1 MLDKKELQVIE
12 EKSKEFFNKIGLN
25 VDLEID
31 YSNEEKDLI
40 EMNVL
45 KIDDAKM
52 YIGKQGLVLSDLQL
66 LLRKVIKKELDK
78 EVFLTLDIDNYKK
91 NKVNSYKSIA
101 NSAAE
106 EVSITGQQKMLPPLS
121 PYARRIIHME
131 LSKRDDVKT
140 ESVGVGDQ
148 RRLVVKPKMI

>member
-1 MLDKKELQVIE
+1 MLDEKELKVIE
-12 EKSKEFFNKIGLN
+12 EKTKEFFKKAGL
-25 VDLEID
+25 DIKLEMD
-31 YSNEEKDLI
+31 YLQEESDII
-40 EMNVL
+40 EMNVF
-45 KIDDAKM
+45 KIEDAKM
-52 YIGKQGLVLSDLQL
+52 FIGKQGLILADIQL
-66 LLRKVIKKELDK
+66 LLRKVIKKELEK
-78 EVFLTLDIDNYKK
+78 EIYITLDIDNYRR

-106 EVSITGQQKMLPPLS
+106 EVSITGQQKILPPLS

-140 ESVGVGDQ
+140 ESIGMGEQ

>member
-1 MLDKKELQVIE
+1 MLEKKELQGIE
-12 EKSKEFFNKIGLN
+12 EKSKEFFNKIGL
-25 VDLEID
+25 DID
-31 YSNEEKDLI
+31 IEMEYLNEENDVI
-40 EMNVL
+40 EMNIL
-45 KIDDAKM
+45 RIDDAKM
-52 YIGKQGLVLSDLQL
+52 FIGRQGLVLADLQL

-91 NKVNSYKSIA
+91 NKINSYKSIA

-106 EVSITGQQKMLPPLS
+106 EVLITGQQKMLPPLS

-131 LSKRDDVKT
+131 LSKRDDVRT
-140 ESVGVGDQ
+140 ESIGIGEQ

>member
-1 MLDKKELQVIE
+1 MLEKKELQSIE
-12 EKSKEFFNKIGLN
+12 EKSKEFFNKIGL
-25 VDLEID
+25 DID
-31 YSNEEKDLI
+31 IEMEYLNEENDVI
-40 EMNVL
+40 EMNIL
-45 KIDDAKM
+45 RIDDAKM
-52 YIGKQGLVLSDLQL
+52 FIGRQGLVLADLQL

-91 NKVNSYKSIA
+91 NKINSYKSIA

-106 EVSITGQQKMLPPLS
+106 EVLITGQQKMLPPLS

-131 LSKRDDVKT
+131 LSKRDDIRT
-140 ESVGVGDQ
+140 ESIGMGEQ